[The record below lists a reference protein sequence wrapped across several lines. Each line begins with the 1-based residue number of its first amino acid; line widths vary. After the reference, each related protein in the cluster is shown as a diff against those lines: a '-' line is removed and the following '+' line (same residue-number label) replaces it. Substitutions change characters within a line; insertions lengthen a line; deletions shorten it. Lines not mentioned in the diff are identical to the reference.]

1 LFSVSSGFGIGILF
15 FFIVIQIITGTRS
28 SVASATRRPNNLFH
42 SINLPIYDTQ
52 TLLQVARKV
61 RKQYQFQLQNRIE
74 LRTRMLSTIRS

>member
-1 LFSVSSGFGIGILF
+1 LFSVSSGFGIGIFF
-15 FFIVIQIITGTRS
+15 FFIVIQIITGTRN
-28 SVASATRRPNNLFH
+28 SVASATRRPNSLFH

-52 TLLQVARKV
+52 ILLQVARKV